1 VRRLQEDNKLVVG
14 IAYHDPYNMWPVL
27 QKDLLAHL
35 PLRNVTWR
43 SPLSGSFITID
54 RLPVI
59 FRKADSEHFKDTTH
73 PFAWYRGAYEYI
85 YILVCE
91 SMDAYKSDNRQVR
104 DDLII
109 TNVVASPHLAI
120 YHFCAA
126 DSRLGRE
133 KRRNESRVDDIVSP
147 K

>member
-54 RLPVI
+54 RLPVV

-104 DDLII
+104 DNFL
-109 TNVVASPHLAI
+109 V
-120 YHFCAA
+120 
-126 DSRLGRE
+126 
-133 KRRNESRVDDIVSP
+133 RRFHRPD
-147 K
+147 